1 MIRAHILTFPLERR
15 IITKTISRGLLV
27 NVLRNRTLHSSEKVY
42 CEVFFMHKEEQGV
55 DIDLL
60 QIARVIWSNARFILI
75 AAVVFSLLGLLISA
89 VFMTPIY
96 ESGAKMIVN
105 TRKDENQSVTN
116 DQLNSAKNLVETY
129 AIIIRGREV
138 LEKVIEELDLE
149 EGYGQLHRR
158 VSVKAVNNTQVMQIT
173 VQHEDPETAKA
184 IAEQILVI
192 APDMIIKMVE
202 AGSVKTVERAHVGN
216 NPVEPNILKNTLLAA
231 VIGFVLACGVVVVI
245 FLLDTTYKSEL
256 DIQNDLG
263 LPVLG
268 VIPSIES
275 CNRANGYGKPA
286 EKARG
291 RR

>member
-1 MIRAHILTFPLERR
+1 
-15 IITKTISRGLLV
+15 
-27 NVLRNRTLHSSEKVY
+27 
-42 CEVFFMHKEEQGV
+42 MHKEEQGG

-60 QIARVIWSNARFILI
+60 QIARVLWSNARFILI
-75 AAVVFSLLGLLISA
+75 VAIVFGLLGLLISA

-116 DQLNSAKNLVETY
+116 DQINSAKNLVETY

-149 EGYGQLHRR
+149 ESYERVYRR
-158 VSVKAVNNTQVMQIT
+158 VGVKAVNNTQVMQIT
-173 VQHEDPETAKA
+173 VQHENPETAKA
-184 IAEQILVI
+184 IAEQILII

-202 AGSVKTVERAHVGN
+202 AGSVKTVERAYVGN
-216 NPVEPNILKNTLLAA
+216 SPVEPNIPKNTLLAA
-231 VIGFVLACGVVVVI
+231 FIGFVLACGVVVVI

-275 CNRANGYGKPA
+275 CNRANSYGKPA